1 MKLTPK
7 SRVLLALAL
16 GLGLLTAIPGTSD
29 PSLSPLPSLEQ
40 VDPEQAT
47 RIEISRGPFEKVIL
61 RKTEDTW
68 NMESPT
74 RAEADPILVKNLL
87 REFKSPVPMDAR
99 VDEGNLDTY
108 GLQNETRIL
117 VEIFG
122 STESPLLSF
131 DLGGTTRGGA
141 SFVRLGDSQ
150 AVYRA
155 RVGPRHRLD
164 MDATQWRNKMVVSLE
179 PEDIIAMQLLHGPN
193 KLVFERTPT
202 GDIGSDGNMTYGPW
216 QAEGIDLD
224 QTTTQNLAK
233 SLSRIRASEILSEGF
248 DGGFEPPAAT
258 VLLQTR
264 DGSSAA
270 LKFGTRTGDGGAFV
284 RRDDNLLTYRIAQ
297 SRLTLVSR
305 PMDAYQNLQVSSFE
319 PSTAI
324 DMTWKDDGP
333 TRTLTR
339 QADGIWT
346 VTQPSNVDS
355 DLTRILAGLTTI
367 KSLRGQALV
376 ADRSEPLAPPLEEV
390 TIRFLDGNS
399 QKIIASKALKSTNG
413 PQTRHV
419 ESSDSTHR
427 YVVPEAT
434 WGRIRAAFGRGS

>member
-16 GLGLLTAIPGTSD
+16 GFGLLTAIPDTSD
-29 PSLSPLPSLEQ
+29 PSLSPLPILEQ
-40 VDPEQAT
+40 IDPEQAT
-47 RIEISRGPFEKVIL
+47 RIEVSRGPFQKVIL
-61 RKTEDTW
+61 KKTEDTW
-68 NMESPT
+68 HIESPN

-87 REFKSPVPMDAR
+87 REFKSPIPMDAR

-117 VEIFG
+117 LEIFG
-122 STESPLLSF
+122 NTESPMLSF
-131 DLGGTTRGGA
+131 ELGGTTRGGA

-179 PEDIIAMQLLHGPN
+179 PEDIIAMRLLHGSN
-193 KLVFERTPT
+193 RLLFERTPT
-202 GDIGSDGNMTYGPW
+202 GDMGSDGNITYGPW
-216 QAEGIDLD
+216 QTEGIDLD

-248 DGGFEPPAAT
+248 DGGFDPPAAT
-258 VLLQTR
+258 VELQTR
-264 DGSSAA
+264 DGAA
-270 LKFGTRTGDGGAFV
+270 ATLKFGTRTGDGGVFV
-284 RRDDNLLTYRIAQ
+284 RRDENLLTYRIAQ
-297 SRLTLVSR
+297 SRLSLVSR
-305 PMDAYQNLQVSSFE
+305 PMEAYQNLQVTSFE

-324 DMTWKDDGP
+324 DMTWKDQAP

-339 QADGIWT
+339 QPDGIWT
-346 VTQPSNVDS
+346 VTQPNNVDS

-367 KSLRGQALV
+367 KSLRGQTLV
-376 ADRSEPLAPPLEEV
+376 ADRSDPLAPPLEEV
-390 TIRFLDGNS
+390 SIRFLDGSS
-399 QKIIASKALKSTNG
+399 QKIVASKALKPTNG
-413 PQTRHV
+413 PQIRHV
-419 ESSDSTHR
+419 ETSDSTHR
-427 YVVPEAT
+427 YVVSEAH